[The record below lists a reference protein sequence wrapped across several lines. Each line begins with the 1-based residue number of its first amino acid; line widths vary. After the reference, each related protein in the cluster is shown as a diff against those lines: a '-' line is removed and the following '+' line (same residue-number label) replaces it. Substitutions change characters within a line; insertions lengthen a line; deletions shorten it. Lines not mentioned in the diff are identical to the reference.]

1 MTTIHP
7 SAFVDPTARL
17 GEGVEVGPGAI
28 IEAGAVIGASCK
40 IQARAV
46 IGSHVRMG
54 ERNTI
59 GYGAIVGGDPQDF
72 DFKPGTKSEVVIGD
86 DNVLRE
92 YVTIHRGTKE
102 GTATT
107 VGNNNFLMVGVHLGH
122 NSSVANRVIIANNC
136 LLAGYVSVQDSAVL
150 GGGSVFHQFIR
161 VGRLCMV
168 RGGERFGKDIPPFVV
183 AYGTNL
189 VAGIN
194 AVGLRRAGFSS
205 EARLEIKRAFRLLY
219 LEGMNISQA
228 LEEAGT
234 QSWGAEA
241 ESFFTFVRE
250 AKKRGVCSIDPERL
264 SGKSSDDRFEEDS
277 ESAKQRA

>member
-7 SAFVDPTARL
+7 SAFVDPTAQL

-28 IEAGAVIGASCK
+28 IEAGAIIGEGCK

-46 IGSHVRMG
+46 IGSHVLLG
-54 ERNTI
+54 ARNTI
-59 GYGAIVGGDPQDF
+59 GHGAIIGGDPQDF
-72 DFKPGTKSEVVIGD
+72 DFKPETNSKVVIGD
-86 DNVLRE
+86 DNILRE

-102 GTATT
+102 GSSTR

-122 NSSVANRVIIANNC
+122 NASVGNRVIIANNC
-136 LLAGYVSVQDSAVL
+136 LLAGYVAVQDGAVL

-168 RGGERFGKDIPPFVV
+168 RGGERFGKDIPPFLV

-205 EARLEIKRAFRLLY
+205 ATRLEIKRAFRFLY
-219 LEGMNISQA
+219 LEGRNISQA
-228 LEEAGT
+228 LEEATT
-234 QSWGAEA
+234 QQWGSEA
-241 ESFFTFVRE
+241 ESFFSFVRE
-250 AKKRGVCSIDPERL
+250 ARRRGVCSVDPERL
-264 SGKSSDDRFEEDS
+264 SGKGGEGDS
-277 ESAKQRA
+277 EEE